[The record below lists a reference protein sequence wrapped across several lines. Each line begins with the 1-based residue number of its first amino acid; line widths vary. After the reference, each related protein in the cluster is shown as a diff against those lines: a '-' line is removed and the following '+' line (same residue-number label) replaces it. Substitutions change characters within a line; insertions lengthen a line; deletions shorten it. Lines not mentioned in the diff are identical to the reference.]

1 MQSTHN
7 WAENLNKTFKGY
19 DYYKSSTNPQFYSKV
34 IDDELTITLTWT
46 DDIFGASSTLEGESL
61 AKAQLSSSYKIKD
74 LGEAK
79 LILEM
84 YIIRNA
90 SGNITLSQQ
99 AYCKQMI
106 KYFNMGGCVPI
117 STPLSLGITLLC
129 DDCPDVVRASSRK
142 RFPMHLNTQS
152 KISKHTME

>member
-19 DYYKSSTNPQFYSKV
+19 DYYKSSTSPQFYSKV
-34 IDDELTITLTWT
+34 MDDELTITLTWT
-46 DDIFGASSTLEGESL
+46 DNIFGASSTLEGESL

-84 YIIRNA
+84 YVIRNA

-117 STPLSLGITLLC
+117 STPLSLGITLSC
-129 DDCPDVVRASSRK
+129 DDYPDNAHDTNKMKNILYYEALGS
-142 RFPMHLNTQS
+142 L
-152 KISKHTME
+152 I